1 MCSTCLLIVFIESFI
16 NVLGWALTLA
26 IFVRV
31 ILSWIPN
38 ARLPFGLGE
47 FVFAVSEPILGPIR
61 RAMPFF
67 GGVDFSP
74 LVALLLI
81 QVASS
86 VLLRVLPPAIQR
98 RDRAHHRCGACH
110 PTLQKRPGR
119 CAARGPSGPSSRR
132 AAGSRCSESSGADTF
147 GYGAWL
153 AGGRRPPRAGEHVPR
168 QAFQRSDERPG
179 RARTVAEM
187 TSRFGR
193 GWAGQDRGQCWRRRR
208 SK

>member
-38 ARLPFGLGE
+38 ARLPFGIGE

-86 VLLRVLPPAIQR
+86 VLLRVLPPAI
-98 RDRAHHRCGACH
+98 
-110 PTLQKRPGR
+110 
-119 CAARGPSGPSSRR
+119 
-132 AAGSRCSESSGADTF
+132 
-147 GYGAWL
+147 
-153 AGGRRPPRAGEHVPR
+153 
-168 QAFQRSDERPG
+168 
-179 RARTVAEM
+179 
-187 TSRFGR
+187 
-193 GWAGQDRGQCWRRRR
+193 
-208 SK
+208 

>member
-1 MCSTCLLIVFIESFI
+1 MCSTCLLIVFIEAFI

-86 VLLRVLPPAIQR
+86 VLLRVLPPAI
-98 RDRAHHRCGACH
+98 
-110 PTLQKRPGR
+110 
-119 CAARGPSGPSSRR
+119 
-132 AAGSRCSESSGADTF
+132 
-147 GYGAWL
+147 
-153 AGGRRPPRAGEHVPR
+153 
-168 QAFQRSDERPG
+168 
-179 RARTVAEM
+179 
-187 TSRFGR
+187 
-193 GWAGQDRGQCWRRRR
+193 
-208 SK
+208 

>member
-1 MCSTCLLIVFIESFI
+1 MCSTCLLIAFIESFI
-16 NVLGWALTLA
+16 SVLGWALTLA

-86 VLLRVLPPAIQR
+86 VLLRVLPPAI
-98 RDRAHHRCGACH
+98 
-110 PTLQKRPGR
+110 
-119 CAARGPSGPSSRR
+119 
-132 AAGSRCSESSGADTF
+132 
-147 GYGAWL
+147 
-153 AGGRRPPRAGEHVPR
+153 
-168 QAFQRSDERPG
+168 
-179 RARTVAEM
+179 
-187 TSRFGR
+187 
-193 GWAGQDRGQCWRRRR
+193 
-208 SK
+208 

>member
-67 GGVDFSP
+67 GGVDLSP

-81 QVASS
+81 QVGSS
-86 VLLRVLPPAIQR
+86 VLLRVLPPAI
-98 RDRAHHRCGACH
+98 
-110 PTLQKRPGR
+110 
-119 CAARGPSGPSSRR
+119 
-132 AAGSRCSESSGADTF
+132 
-147 GYGAWL
+147 
-153 AGGRRPPRAGEHVPR
+153 
-168 QAFQRSDERPG
+168 
-179 RARTVAEM
+179 
-187 TSRFGR
+187 
-193 GWAGQDRGQCWRRRR
+193 
-208 SK
+208 